1 MLTLYHYQLCPSSRF
16 IRLLLDE
23 YKIEHITQLENYW
36 KPQDEFLL
44 INPAGHLPVLI
55 DISNFP
61 IIGFNA
67 CVEYIRD
74 MVLKPNIF
82 PDDYKKKAE
91 IYRLYHWFDTLFKK
105 EVLDPIIYEKVFSR
119 VIENLTP
126 NSLNLRNGIQ
136 NLGFHLKY
144 LEYLLKDKDFLVG
157 DTITSCDFFAAANLS
172 VLDYL
177 GLLNLNDHPKLRV
190 WYFKLKSRPSFKNIL
205 KDYIVG
211 LTPHENY
218 KLLDI

>member
-16 IRLLLDE
+16 IRLLLEE

-44 INPAGHLPVLI
+44 INPAGHLPVLM
-55 DISNFP
+55 DNSNFP

-74 MVLKPNIF
+74 MDLKPNIF
-82 PDDYKKKAE
+82 PDDYRKKAE

-126 NSLNLRNGIQ
+126 NSLNLRNGMQ
-136 NLGFHLKY
+136 NLGFHIKY
-144 LEYLLKDKDFLVG
+144 LEYLLRDKDFLVA
-157 DTITSCDFFAAANLS
+157 DTITSCDFFGAANFS

-177 GLLNLNDHPKLRV
+177 GLLNLDDYPKLQV
-190 WYFKLKSRPSFKNIL
+190 WYFKLKSRPSFRNIL

-211 LTPHENY
+211 LTPHVNY

>member
-1 MLTLYHYQLCPSSRF
+1 MFTLYHYQLCPSSRF
-16 IRLLLDE
+16 IRILLDE
-23 YKIEHITQLENYW
+23 FKIEHITQLENYW

-55 DISNFP
+55 DNSNFP

-74 MVLKPNIF
+74 MDLKPNIF
-82 PDDYKKKAE
+82 PDDYRKKAE

-126 NSLNLRNGIQ
+126 NSINLRHGMQ
-136 NLGFHLKY
+136 NLVFHIRY
-144 LEYLLKDKDFLVG
+144 LEHLLKDKDFLVL

-177 GLLNLNDHPKLRV
+177 GLLNLDDYPKLKV

>member
-1 MLTLYHYQLCPSSRF
+1 MFTLYHYQLCPSSRF
-16 IRLLLDE
+16 IRILLDE
-23 YKIEHITQLENYW
+23 FKIEHITQLENYW

-55 DISNFP
+55 DNSNFP

-74 MVLKPNIF
+74 MDLKPNIF
-82 PDDYKKKAE
+82 PDDYRKKAE

-126 NSLNLRNGIQ
+126 NSINLRNGMQ
-136 NLGFHLKY
+136 NLVFHIRY
-144 LEYLLKDKDFLVG
+144 LEHLLKDKDFLVL

-177 GLLNLNDHPKLRV
+177 GLLNLDNYPKLKV

>member
-1 MLTLYHYQLCPSSRF
+1 MFTLYHYQLCPSSRF
-16 IRLLLDE
+16 IRILLDE

-36 KPQDEFLL
+36 KPQEEFLL

-55 DISNFP
+55 DNSNFP

-74 MVLKPNIF
+74 MDLKPNIF
-82 PDDYKKKAE
+82 PDDYRKKAE

-126 NSLNLRNGIQ
+126 NSINLRNGMQ
-136 NLGFHLKY
+136 NLVFHIRY
-144 LEYLLKDKDFLVG
+144 LEHLLKDKDFLVL

-177 GLLNLNDHPKLRV
+177 GLLNLDYYPKLKV

>member
-16 IRLLLDE
+16 IRLLLNE
-23 YKIEHITQLENYW
+23 YKIEHIKQLENYW
-36 KPQDEFLL
+36 KPQDEFLI

-55 DISNFP
+55 DNSNFP

-74 MVLKPNIF
+74 MDLNPNIF
-82 PDDYKKKAE
+82 PDDYRKKAE

-126 NSLNLRNGIQ
+126 NSLNLRNGMQ
-136 NLGFHLKY
+136 NLGFHIKY
-144 LEYLLKDKDFLVG
+144 LEYLLRDKDFLVA

-177 GLLNLNDHPKLRV
+177 GLLNLRDYPKLKV

>member
-1 MLTLYHYQLCPSSRF
+1 MLKLYHYQLCPSSRF
-16 IRLLLDE
+16 IRLLLNE

-55 DISNFP
+55 DNNNFP

-67 CVEYIRD
+67 CVEYIKD
-74 MVLKPNIF
+74 MDLKPNIF
-82 PDDYKKKAE
+82 PDDYRKKAE

-126 NSLNLRNGIQ
+126 NSLNLRNGMQ
-136 NLGFHLKY
+136 NLGFQLKY
-144 LEYLLKDKDFLVG
+144 LEYLLRDKDFLVA
-157 DTITSCDFFAAANLS
+157 DTITPCDFFAAANFS

-177 GLLNLNDHPKLRV
+177 GLLNLDDYPKLKV

-218 KLLDI
+218 KLLDN

>member
-55 DISNFP
+55 DNSNFP

-74 MVLKPNIF
+74 MDLKPNIF
-82 PDDYKKKAE
+82 PDDYRKKAE

-126 NSLNLRNGIQ
+126 NSLNLRNGMQ
-136 NLGFHLKY
+136 NLGFHIKY
-144 LEYLLKDKDFLVG
+144 LEYLLRDKDFLVA

-177 GLLNLNDHPKLRV
+177 GLLNLGRL
-190 WYFKLKSRPSFKNIL
+190 S
-205 KDYIVG
+205 
-211 LTPHENY
+211 
-218 KLLDI
+218 

>member
-16 IRLLLDE
+16 IRLLLNE
-23 YKIEHITQLENYW
+23 YKIEHIMQLENYW

-55 DISNFP
+55 DNSNFP

-74 MVLKPNIF
+74 MDLNPNIF
-82 PDDYKKKAE
+82 PDDYRKKAE

-126 NSLNLRNGIQ
+126 NSLNLRNGMQ
-136 NLGFHLKY
+136 NLGFHIKY
-144 LEYLLKDKDFLVG
+144 LEYLLRDKDFLVA

-177 GLLNLNDHPKLRV
+177 GLLNLRDYPKLKV

>member
-55 DISNFP
+55 DNSNFP

-74 MVLKPNIF
+74 MDLKPNIF
-82 PDDYKKKAE
+82 PDDYRKKAE

-119 VIENLTP
+119 VIENFTP
-126 NSLNLRNGIQ
+126 NSLNLRNGMQ

-144 LEYLLKDKDFLVG
+144 LEYLLRDKDFLVA

-177 GLLNLNDHPKLRV
+177 GLLNLGNYPKLQV

-211 LTPHENY
+211 LTPNENY

>member
-55 DISNFP
+55 DNSNFP

-74 MVLKPNIF
+74 MDLKPNIF
-82 PDDYKKKAE
+82 PDDYRKKAE

-126 NSLNLRNGIQ
+126 NSLNLRNGMQ
-136 NLGFHLKY
+136 NLGFHIKY
-144 LEYLLKDKDFLVG
+144 LEYLLRDKDFLVA
-157 DTITSCDFFAAANLS
+157 DTITSCDFFAAANFS

-177 GLLNLNDHPKLRV
+177 GLLNLDDYHKLQV
-190 WYFKLKSRPSFKNIL
+190 WYFKLKSRPSFRNIL

>member
-16 IRLLLDE
+16 IRLLLNE

-55 DISNFP
+55 DNSNFP

-74 MVLKPNIF
+74 MDLNPNIF
-82 PDDYKKKAE
+82 PDDYRKKAE
-91 IYRLYHWFDTLFKK
+91 TYRLYHWFDTLFKK

-126 NSLNLRNGIQ
+126 NSLNLRNGMQ
-136 NLGFHLKY
+136 NLGFHIKY
-144 LEYLLKDKDFLVG
+144 LEYLLRDKDFLVA

-177 GLLNLNDHPKLRV
+177 GLLNLRDYPKLKV

>member
-1 MLTLYHYQLCPSSRF
+1 MFTLYHYQLCPSSRF
-16 IRLLLDE
+16 IRILLDE
-23 YKIEHITQLENYW
+23 FKIEHITQLENYW

-55 DISNFP
+55 DNSNFP

-74 MVLKPNIF
+74 MDLKPNIF
-82 PDDYKKKAE
+82 PDDYRKKAE

-126 NSLNLRNGIQ
+126 NSINLRNGMQ
-136 NLGFHLKY
+136 NLVFHIRY
-144 LEYLLKDKDFLVG
+144 LEHLLKDKDFLVL

-177 GLLNLNDHPKLRV
+177 GLLNLDDYPKLKV

>member
-1 MLTLYHYQLCPSSRF
+1 MFTLYHYQLCPSSRF
-16 IRLLLDE
+16 IRILLDE
-23 YKIEHITQLENYW
+23 FKIEHITQLENYW

-55 DISNFP
+55 DNSNFP

-74 MVLKPNIF
+74 MDLKPNIF
-82 PDDYKKKAE
+82 PDDYRKKAE

-126 NSLNLRNGIQ
+126 NSINLRNGMQ
-136 NLGFHLKY
+136 NLVFHIRY
-144 LEYLLKDKDFLVG
+144 LEHLLKDKDFLVL
-157 DTITSCDFFAAANLS
+157 DTITSCDFFATANLS

-177 GLLNLNDHPKLRV
+177 GLLNLDDYPKLKV

>member
-16 IRLLLDE
+16 IRLLLNE

-55 DISNFP
+55 DNNNFP

-74 MVLKPNIF
+74 MDLKPNIF
-82 PDDYKKKAE
+82 PDDYRKKAE

-126 NSLNLRNGIQ
+126 NSLNLRNGMQ
-136 NLGFHLKY
+136 NLGFQLKY
-144 LEYLLKDKDFLVG
+144 FEYLLRDKDFLVA
-157 DTITSCDFFAAANLS
+157 DTITSCDFFAAANFS

-177 GLLNLNDHPKLRV
+177 GLLNLDDYPKLQV

>member
-55 DISNFP
+55 DNSNFP

-74 MVLKPNIF
+74 MDLKPNIF
-82 PDDYKKKAE
+82 PDDYRKKAE

-126 NSLNLRNGIQ
+126 NSINLRNGMQ
-136 NLGFHLKY
+136 NLVFHIRY
-144 LEYLLKDKDFLVG
+144 LEHLLKDKDFLVL

-177 GLLNLNDHPKLRV
+177 GLLNLDDYPKLKV

>member
-55 DISNFP
+55 DNSNFP

-74 MVLKPNIF
+74 MDLNPNIF
-82 PDDYKKKAE
+82 PDDYRKKAE

-105 EVLDPIIYEKVFSR
+105 EVLDPIIYEKVYSR

-126 NSLNLRNGIQ
+126 NSLNLRNGMQ
-136 NLGFHLKY
+136 NLGFHIKY
-144 LEYLLKDKDFLVG
+144 LEYLLRDKDFLVA

-177 GLLNLNDHPKLRV
+177 GLLNLGNYSKLQV

-218 KLLDI
+218 KLLDV

>member
-55 DISNFP
+55 DNSNFP

-74 MVLKPNIF
+74 MDLNPNIF
-82 PDDYKKKAE
+82 PDDYRKKAE

-126 NSLNLRNGIQ
+126 NSLNLRNGMQ
-136 NLGFHLKY
+136 NLGFHIKY
-144 LEYLLKDKDFLVG
+144 LEYLLRDKDFLVA

-177 GLLNLNDHPKLRV
+177 GLLNLGNYPKLQV

-211 LTPHENY
+211 LTPNENY
-218 KLLDI
+218 KLLDV

>member
-1 MLTLYHYQLCPSSRF
+1 MFTLYHYQLCPSSRF
-16 IRLLLDE
+16 IRILLDE

-55 DISNFP
+55 DNSNFP

-74 MVLKPNIF
+74 MDLKPNIF
-82 PDDYKKKAE
+82 PDDYRKKAE

-126 NSLNLRNGIQ
+126 NSINLRNGMQ
-136 NLGFHLKY
+136 NLVFHIRY
-144 LEYLLKDKDFLVG
+144 LEYLLKDKDFLVL

-177 GLLNLNDHPKLRV
+177 GLLNLDYYPKLKV

>member
-1 MLTLYHYQLCPSSRF
+1 MFTLYHYQLCPSSRF
-16 IRLLLDE
+16 IRILLDE
-23 YKIEHITQLENYW
+23 FKIEHITQLENYW

-55 DISNFP
+55 DNSNFP

-74 MVLKPNIF
+74 MDLKPNIF
-82 PDDYKKKAE
+82 PDDYRKKAE

-126 NSLNLRNGIQ
+126 NSINLRNGMQ
-136 NLGFHLKY
+136 NLGFHIKY
-144 LEYLLKDKDFLVG
+144 LEYLLKDKDFLVL

-177 GLLNLNDHPKLRV
+177 GLLNL
-190 WYFKLKSRPSFKNIL
+190 
-205 KDYIVG
+205 DY
-211 LTPHENY
+211 
-218 KLLDI
+218 

>member
-55 DISNFP
+55 DNSNFQ

-74 MVLKPNIF
+74 MDLNPNIF
-82 PDDYKKKAE
+82 PDDYRKKAE

-126 NSLNLRNGIQ
+126 NSLNLRNGMQ
-136 NLGFHLKY
+136 NLGFHIKY
-144 LEYLLKDKDFLVG
+144 LEYLLRDKDFLVA

-177 GLLNLNDHPKLRV
+177 GLLNLRDYPKLKV

>member
-1 MLTLYHYQLCPSSRF
+1 MFTLYHYQLCPSSRF
-16 IRLLLDE
+16 IRILLDE
-23 YKIEHITQLENYW
+23 FKIEHITQLENYW

-55 DISNFP
+55 DNSNFP

-74 MVLKPNIF
+74 MDLKPNIF
-82 PDDYKKKAE
+82 PDDYRKKAE

-126 NSLNLRNGIQ
+126 NSINLRNGMQ
-136 NLGFHLKY
+136 NLVFHIRY
-144 LEYLLKDKDFLVG
+144 LEHLLKDKDFLVL

-177 GLLNLNDHPKLRV
+177 GLLNLDDYTKLKV

>member
-23 YKIEHITQLENYW
+23 YKIEHIMQLENYW

-55 DISNFP
+55 DNSNFP

-67 CVEYIRD
+67 CVEYISD
-74 MVLKPNIF
+74 MDLKPNIF
-82 PDDYKKKAE
+82 PDDYRKKAE

-126 NSLNLRNGIQ
+126 NSLNLRNGMQ
-136 NLGFHLKY
+136 NLGFHIKY
-144 LEYLLKDKDFLVG
+144 LEYLLRDKDFLVA

-177 GLLNLNDHPKLRV
+177 GLLNLGNYPKLQV
-190 WYFKLKSRPSFKNIL
+190 WYFKLKSRPSFRNIL

-218 KLLDI
+218 KLLDV

>member
-1 MLTLYHYQLCPSSRF
+1 MFTLYHYQLCPSSRF
-16 IRLLLDE
+16 IRILLDE

-36 KPQDEFLL
+36 KPQKEFLL

-55 DISNFP
+55 DNSNFP

-74 MVLKPNIF
+74 MDLKPNIF
-82 PDDYKKKAE
+82 PDDYRKKAE

-126 NSLNLRNGIQ
+126 NSFNLRNGMQ
-136 NLGFHLKY
+136 NLGFHIRY
-144 LEYLLKDKDFLVG
+144 LEYLLKDKDFLVL

-177 GLLNLNDHPKLRV
+177 GLLNLDYYPKLKV

>member
-16 IRLLLDE
+16 IRLLLNE

-55 DISNFP
+55 DNSNFP

-74 MVLKPNIF
+74 MDLKPNIF
-82 PDDYKKKAE
+82 PNDYRKKAE

-119 VIENLTP
+119 IIENLTP
-126 NSLNLRNGIQ
+126 NSLNLRNGIL
-136 NLGFHLKY
+136 NLGFHIKY
-144 LEYLLKDKDFLVG
+144 LEYLLRDKDFLVA

-172 VLDYL
+172 VMDYL
-177 GLLNLNDHPKLRV
+177 GLLNLDDYPKLQV

>member
-1 MLTLYHYQLCPSSRF
+1 MFTLYHYQLCPSSRF
-16 IRLLLDE
+16 IRILLDE

-55 DISNFP
+55 DNSNFP

-74 MVLKPNIF
+74 MDLKPNIF
-82 PDDYKKKAE
+82 PDDYRKKAE

-126 NSLNLRNGIQ
+126 NSINLRNGMQ
-136 NLGFHLKY
+136 NLVFHIRY
-144 LEYLLKDKDFLVG
+144 LEHLLKDKDFLVL

-177 GLLNLNDHPKLRV
+177 GLLNLDYYPKLKV

-211 LTPHENY
+211 LTPHQNY

>member
-1 MLTLYHYQLCPSSRF
+1 MFTLYHYQLCPSSRF
-16 IRLLLDE
+16 IRILLDE

-36 KPQDEFLL
+36 KPQEEFLL

-55 DISNFP
+55 DNSNFP

-74 MVLKPNIF
+74 MDLKPNIF
-82 PDDYKKKAE
+82 PDDYRKKAE

-126 NSLNLRNGIQ
+126 NSINLRNGMQ
-136 NLGFHLKY
+136 NLGFHIKY
-144 LEYLLKDKDFLVG
+144 LEYLLKDKDFLVL

-177 GLLNLNDHPKLRV
+177 GLLNLDDYPKLKV

>member
-16 IRLLLDE
+16 IRLLLGE

-55 DISNFP
+55 DNSNFP

-74 MVLKPNIF
+74 MDLKPNIF
-82 PDDYKKKAE
+82 PDDYRKKAE

-126 NSLNLRNGIQ
+126 NSLNLRNGMQ
-136 NLGFHLKY
+136 NLGFHIKY
-144 LEYLLKDKDFLVG
+144 LEYLLRDKDFLVA

-177 GLLNLNDHPKLRV
+177 GLLNLGNYPKLQV

-218 KLLDI
+218 KLLDF